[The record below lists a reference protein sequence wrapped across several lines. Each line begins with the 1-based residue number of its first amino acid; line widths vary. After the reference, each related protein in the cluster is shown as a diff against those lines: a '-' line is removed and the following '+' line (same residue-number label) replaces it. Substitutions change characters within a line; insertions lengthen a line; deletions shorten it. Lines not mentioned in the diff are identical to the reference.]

1 MGFTLIIIA
10 FTSSYTNATFYF
22 TWLFS
27 TTSGISSVK
36 LHRQR
41 HKLYLTQHWG
51 NLLVT
56 AAQETGGIRDALEN
70 NKKGRGQT
78 GNNNN
83 NK

>member
-1 MGFTLIIIA
+1 M
-10 FTSSYTNATFYF
+10 
-22 TWLFS
+22 
-27 TTSGISSVK
+27 K

-70 NKKGRGQT
+70 NKKKGGGRLVIIIII
-78 GNNNN
+78 NNDFF
-83 NK
+83 KKAKCSDG